1 MRMSRIGLSPGDA
14 RGERMAIMQ
23 SETKQNETKQSETRA
38 RDGKATPAGGGTA
51 PSDHFA
57 VLGLERAWHL
67 DRARLAE
74 RHLALTRELHPDRF
88 AQASPRERLL
98 SLERTTALNDAF
110 RTLNDPIR
118 RAEYILRQAGIG
130 HGDHDLARGHET
142 AGTAPEFLEE
152 IMHVRERMLEL
163 DVAGGRGREQPEALA
178 IRAAAAAKIRDL
190 DRGMDERFTAWERD
204 PDGPGSRALLLEID
218 RGLGR
223 RRYYVNI
230 VREIDGEEIPAGH
243 GAL

>member
-1 MRMSRIGLSPGDA
+1 MRTSRIGLGQGGA
-14 RGERMAIMQ
+14 RGEQMATMQ
-23 SETKQNETKQSETRA
+23 SETRSASGNA
-38 RDGKATPAGGGTA
+38 ATPGGATTPGGTPA
-51 PSDHFA
+51 PRDHFA
-57 VLGLERAWHL
+57 VLGIERAWHL
-67 DRARLAE
+67 DRTRLTE

-110 RTLNDPIR
+110 RTLSDPIR

-142 AGTAPEFLEE
+142 AGTDSEFLEE

-163 DVAGGRGREQPEALA
+163 DVAGGRGRERPEAVA
-178 IRAAAAAKIRDL
+178 IRAAAAAKIEDL
-190 DRGMDERFTAWERD
+190 DRRMDEGFTAWERD
-204 PDGPGSRALLLEID
+204 PDGPGSRAVLLEID
-218 RGLGR
+218 RCLGR